1 MATSSAVSALGLL
14 VKMLDGM
21 EDDPTEPWH
30 ACRPPAW
37 CSEVD
42 HVSLSLINR
51 QLPHVYTNPDAGL
64 PDVGLVLHDNLRIEC
79 AMVVDGGTLMRV
91 HGGCDRCTC
100 GEPDCST
107 STWCVYRPHQLGAF
121 LSAHLTETCISG
133 RPCREIHNEVVV
145 LKSDYEARL
154 PHAIRAFFC
163 VRSQECAEARAMR
176 DHFVSAYLPKHRRIA
191 DELPVLR
198 YLGGEDGFVDARDRE
213 SESRH
218 V

>member
-1 MATSSAVSALGLL
+1 
-14 VKMLDGM
+14 MLDFYNVGYTRRELKASLVEKVEKHRAKHLRAM
-21 EDDPTEPWH
+21 LG
-30 ACRPPAW
+30 CRPMLTFAADTGA
-37 CSEVD
+37 E
-42 HVSLSLINR
+42 INVCGDQWLDR
-51 QLPHVYTNPDAGL
+51 VFDKM
-64 PDVGLVLHDNLRIEC
+64 VLD
-79 AMVVDGGTLMRV
+79 
-91 HGGCDRCTC
+91 
-100 GEPDCST
+100 
-107 STWCVYRPHQLGAF
+107 
-121 LSAHLTETCISG
+121 
-133 RPCREIHNEVVV
+133 EVVV